1 MEKKFEYRG
10 DLAVTPLAEILST
23 IHRYRVPGVVT
34 ASREGRVRR
43 IYLDDG
49 LVVFAAS
56 NEREMSLS
64 AYLVRDR
71 KSTRLNSSHRALSR
85 MPSSA

>member
-1 MEKKFEYRG
+1 MDKEFEYRG
-10 DLAVTPLAEILST
+10 DLAVTPLAEILAT

-49 LVVFAAS
+49 LVVFADV
-56 NEREMSLS
+56 ER
-64 AYLVRDR
+64 ARDEPR
-71 KSTRLNSSHRALSR
+71 HVPRPKRAG
-85 MPSSA
+85 